1 MLVTNH
7 ALERLAQLRK
17 RQRVRPCAGENKIN
31 IAVGL
36 KDFTDSI
43 AHTRSPAV
51 LAVGWR
57 VLQIGFLQCG
67 PRPPGK
73 SVRRYRSQ
81 IHGAPR
87 SSRLFATRVFAPDQ
101 STQKRLPDSSEPW
114 ASELCQANLVR
125 FALQIACSSFILI
138 FE

>member
-1 MLVTNH
+1 M
-7 ALERLAQLRK
+7 R
-17 RQRVRPCAGENKIN
+17 
-31 IAVGL
+31 
-36 KDFTDSI
+36 
-43 AHTRSPAV
+43 
-51 LAVGWR
+51 
-57 VLQIGFLQCG
+57 

-138 FE
+138 SNTGGQVSVSPKKIFYGPKSARAVLPKGPRRTSFVKEGPPKRK